1 MASLGYKL
9 PGTTIE
15 DVSQPKSVNVSSTQ
29 RVPCFLGVASATKKV
44 NFEEIIR
51 SSTGFD
57 LLDYSSSGV
66 TSITQTG
73 KQRGLKD
80 IIATTHY
87 TLTSSG
93 ILWTSAGLV
102 YVAQGATYFVS
113 YNYTRPYDAIN
124 LSNPTLND
132 YCYKEFTNFEDVYN
146 DLGEDIPANPLVGI
160 CKLALQV
167 YNVPKVG
174 VVQTYNSSSNS
185 FSDALSLIL
194 YRDVQTVCCLSSSSA
209 VRTYLVNH
217 VTERSLPDNMRMRMG
232 WSGAAAGTAV
242 GDNSD
247 PNSLRGIAS
256 GILNELVVMV
266 NATRAKYY
274 YSDPTT
280 REQLYTIVDGG
291 FISAAIA
298 AYRDSFSYPSTTLM
312 NKVIPGLELYS
323 EDYDDYYSEY
333 MLTQAGS
340 SSLFLVQPSTGGAMK
355 VIDDLTT
362 DNSTVEKNN
371 INIITAKHYI
381 AKDVAIQMDRTFK
394 GRLILDRGVY
404 SNTVSGYLAIMFA
417 IYKQAGIIEKLGT
430 IKVTLPTTR
439 RDTVNI
445 FYSYYAVYTHKYTE
459 GTYALEV

>member
-1 MASLGYKL
+1 
-9 PGTTIE
+9 
-15 DVSQPKSVNVSSTQ
+15 
-29 RVPCFLGVASATKKV
+29 
-44 NFEEIIR
+44 
-51 SSTGFD
+51 
-57 LLDYSSSGV
+57 
-66 TSITQTG
+66 
-73 KQRGLKD
+73 
-80 IIATTHY
+80 
-87 TLTSSG
+87 
-93 ILWTSAGLV
+93 
-102 YVAQGATYFVS
+102 
-113 YNYTRPYDAIN
+113 
-124 LSNPTLND
+124 
-132 YCYKEFTNFEDVYN
+132 
-146 DLGEDIPANPLVGI
+146 
-160 CKLALQV
+160 
-167 YNVPKVG
+167 
-174 VVQTYNSSSNS
+174 
-185 FSDALSLIL
+185 
-194 YRDVQTVCCLSSSSA
+194 
-209 VRTYLVNH
+209 
-217 VTERSLPDNMRMRMG
+217 MG